1 MDYDIW
7 SEVNACLTIFFQI
20 LGVTENPMSQE
31 IRFKNPMSRTQ
42 ILYGN
47 LPNKVLVTSAG
58 YVSGK

>member
-1 MDYDIW
+1 MNYNIR

-20 LGVTENPMSQE
+20 LGVTEKPMSQE
-31 IRFKNPMSRTQ
+31 IRFKKPMSRTQ

-47 LPNKVLVTSAG
+47 LPDKVLVTSAG